1 MYDELRPED
10 FDDVLATVG
19 LYTDSVLLGD
29 DRTQDREASVTFVRP
44 LVYRLTGPTA
54 PGAPVDLLLCFP
66 FDLAPLTGGRT
77 YTTVQLGLELDDMTA
92 RALEPAPASGTVLHD
107 GTQAS
112 VFGRGSHRLRWVFER
127 PHGGLRPDGHWAQVL
142 VRLDPASAEA
152 GVSGLLTAE
161 VVIRRTLLGR
171 PVGASAR
178 TQESVRFQVGFADA
192 WPLAAPGPSLPFPL
206 ATAPHDVPETT
217 AGPEDDDTSEAGRL
231 AGLPWLRRL
240 MFAVDV
246 ERYSR
251 RHDTQMPRIQR
262 DLWRAVRGACTASGI
277 DWHTCGRQA
286 SGDGYLLVLPVGV
299 DEPRTVDR
307 LLRGLTFA
315 LHAANSDPNRPDD
328 LLPTRMRASLHQ
340 GLTREGHSGFLGT
353 AVVELFRVLD
363 SPPLR
368 TALRESD
375 RADLA
380 VAWSDPLYRDLVP
393 HAYLGLDER
402 SFECV
407 RVDLPEKE
415 FTSRAWIRL
424 HPRPGP
430 AI

>member
-1 MYDELRPED
+1 MDDELRPED

-29 DRTQDREASVTFVRP
+29 DRTRDREASVTFVRP
-44 LVYRLTGPTA
+44 LVYRIAGPQDD
-54 PGAPVDLLLCFP
+54 GAPVDVLLCFP
-66 FDLAPLTGGRT
+66 FDLAPLTGART
-77 YTTVQLGLELDDMTA
+77 YTSVQLGVELDDMSA
-92 RALEPAPASGTVLHD
+92 RALEPAPASGTVLPD

-112 VFGRGSHRLRWVFER
+112 VFGRGGHRLRWVFER
-127 PHGGLRPDGHWAQVL
+127 PRGGLRPDGHWAQVL
-142 VRLDPASAEA
+142 VRLEPDRTE
-152 GVSGLLTAE
+152 VSGRLTAE

-171 PVGASAR
+171 PVGASAGTR
-178 TQESVRFQVGFADA
+178 ESVRFQLSVADA
-192 WPLAAPGPSLPFPL
+192 WPLAAPGPALPFSL
-206 ATAPHDVPETT
+206 AAERHDVPE
-217 AGPEDDDTSEAGRL
+217 PVPDDTAEAGGL
-231 AGLPWLRRL
+231 AQLPWLRRL

-246 ERYSR
+246 ERYSH

-363 SPPLR
+363 SAPLR
-368 TALRESD
+368 TALRETD

-407 RVDLPEKE
+407 RVEIPEKE
-415 FTSRAWIRL
+415 FTSRAWIRV

-430 AI
+430 AV